1 VNQRDRLIDTLQAL
15 EALLDRHKVRFA
27 SVVTD
32 LLKAVPASS
41 DSDIKAAVRE
51 LFRGTMGSLTDQY
64 ITRKNGHIVE
74 DEAAAS
80 TELEPLTSRLWD
92 LSK

>member
-1 VNQRDRLIDTLQAL
+1 
-15 EALLDRHKVRFA
+15 
-27 SVVTD
+27 
-32 LLKAVPASS
+32 
-41 DSDIKAAVRE
+41 
-51 LFRGTMGSLTDQY
+51 MGSLTDQY

-80 TELEPLTSRLWD
+80 TELEALTSRLWD